1 MKTLNAPVTGFGSI
15 YFRTK
20 IQKAELQAYWKHVE
34 ISYIL
39 EIPTTSRR
47 EFVFGVI
54 GVAYSILY
62 GILHQT
68 VMKADIVFV
77 YK

>member
-1 MKTLNAPVTGFGSI
+1 MKTLNAPVTGYGSI

-39 EIPTTSRR
+39 EIPTSRR

-54 GVAYSILY
+54 GVAYFILY

-68 VMKADIVFV
+68 VTKADIGSL
-77 YK
+77 